1 MHTKGSFHSHESFL
15 RTKIA
20 HAAAPKSL
28 ADGRWLFAS
37 SCSSLQFPSASIYW
51 AHTLSPCARLCDGF
65 KIKGTLVSDCKIGPW
80 LQMIFNLTCWME
92 QVTKMRPWG
101 HEVPPTSCDKRA
113 LKKNDENHAAALWKG
128 VSANFS
134 SNCVFPL
141 KGKQKCLGVTSFNC
155 LLSPDEWGTLKHGN
169 NLNTVFPN

>member
-113 LKKNDENHAAALWKG
+113 LKKMMKIMLLLCEKVFLQTSLPTVCFLSRENKN
-128 VSANFS
+128 VSGSHLSTAFWVQTS
-134 SNCVFPL
+134 
-141 KGKQKCLGVTSFNC
+141 GKL
-155 LLSPDEWGTLKHGN
+155 
-169 NLNTVFPN
+169 